1 MFIHSI
7 LAFLLKFEFHCIT
20 EADGSGDVTKV
31 PLLHTNFHGKNFGCN
46 NVHPK
51 KAYSRNWGHRGGI
64 WDRIESCFS
73 FNFTRPK
80 INIFFMLAIACGMEY
95 FVYLCSPFRSLREE
109 IIFHRVATI

>member
-1 MFIHSI
+1 MVCENRVADFFVEI
-7 LAFLLKFEFHCIT
+7 LIISLLRHWPAGC
-20 EADGSGDVTKV
+20 SGMGGR
-31 PLLHTNFHGKNFGCN
+31 F
-46 NVHPK
+46 VHPK

-73 FNFTRPK
+73 FNFTWPK

>member
-1 MFIHSI
+1 MIKKVIRCMVCENRVADFFVEI
-7 LAFLLKFEFHCIT
+7 LIISLLRHWPAGC
-20 EADGSGDVTKV
+20 SGMGGR
-31 PLLHTNFHGKNFGCN
+31 F
-46 NVHPK
+46 VHPK